1 MKYSYVAGPPT
12 PTECYMS
19 EFLEK
24 YVLDSDTDSEG
35 RKIPVLR
42 TEPEVEENVLFEIPP
57 RQGLGLSSKLGRAV
71 GNIASY
77 MTGTEP
83 QHTPAVK
90 HSQRLVKYYVWE
102 DQKVPCTCA

>member
-1 MKYSYVAGPPT
+1 MNVGIGCEQLNYSYVAGPPT

-35 RKIPVLR
+35 RKIPVLH

-57 RQGLGLSSKLGRAV
+57 RQGSGLSSKLGRAV

-77 MTGTEP
+77 MTGSEP
-83 QHTPAVK
+83 QHTPTVK
-90 HSQRLVKYYVWE
+90 HSQRLVR
-102 DQKVPCTCA
+102 

>member
-1 MKYSYVAGPPT
+1 VENLYVAGPPT
-12 PTECYMS
+12 PTEQNMS

-24 YVLDSDTDSEG
+24 YILDSDTDSEG

-42 TEPEVEENVLFEIPP
+42 TEPEVEENVLFEVSP
-57 RQGLGLSSKLGRAV
+57 QQDLGLSSKLCRAV

-83 QHTPAVK
+83 QQLPTLTKQGQRCVK
-90 HSQRLVKYYVWE
+90 
-102 DQKVPCTCA
+102 

>member
-1 MKYSYVAGPPT
+1 
-12 PTECYMS
+12 MS

-35 RKIPVLR
+35 HKIPVLR
-42 TEPEVEENVLFEIPP
+42 AEPEVEENVLFEVPP
-57 RQGLGLSSKLGRAV
+57 QQDSGLSSKLGRAV

-83 QHTPAVK
+83 QQPPVGK
-90 HSQRLVKYYVWE
+90 QGQRFIK
-102 DQKVPCTCA
+102 

>member
-1 MKYSYVAGPPT
+1 MDNLHVAGAPT
-12 PTECYMS
+12 PTDQNIS

-24 YVLDSDTDSEG
+24 YILDSDTDSEG

-42 TEPEVEENVLFEIPP
+42 TEPEVEENVLFEVPP
-57 RQGLGLSSKLGRAV
+57 RQDLGLSSKLCRAV

-83 QHTPAVK
+83 QQLPAVTK
-90 HSQRLVKYYVWE
+90 QGQRFVK
-102 DQKVPCTCA
+102 